1 MSTTYEADGET
12 WEVYLS
18 DERPHQGVRALV
30 FTCVTNS
37 SHGWRVVEVPAGE
50 YPSKDHVDEIEKAE
64 LRSLYNRS
72 SPFDY
77 PHDPKSKRGNVGHT
91 PRRMPHHGA

>member
-37 SHGWRVVEVPAGE
+37 SHGWRVVEVPARE
-50 YPSKDHVDEIEKAE
+50 YPSKDRVDEIGDSE
-64 LRSLYNRS
+64 LRRLYKRS

-77 PHDPKSKRGNVGHT
+77 PHDRKARERS
-91 PRRMPHHGA
+91 HHAGRADA